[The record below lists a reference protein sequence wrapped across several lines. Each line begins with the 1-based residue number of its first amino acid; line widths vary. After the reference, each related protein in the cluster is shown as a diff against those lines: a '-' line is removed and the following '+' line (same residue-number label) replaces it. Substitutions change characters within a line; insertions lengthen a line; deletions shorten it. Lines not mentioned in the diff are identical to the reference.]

1 MTIRLSTLAR
11 QDLDDIRQYTLETW
25 GQAQWHKYYR
35 GLVIAFERIA
45 DSPTIGRDRS
55 LLVEGLRSLTYEKHI
70 LFFKPVAAINGEP
83 VILRIVHERRNLPA
97 LTYYDD
103 LDAV

>member
-1 MTIRLSTLAR
+1 MTIRLSALAR
-11 QDLDDIRQYTLETW
+11 QDLDDIRQYTSENW
-25 GQAQWHKYYR
+25 GQAQWYKYYR
-35 GLVIAFERIA
+35 GLVTAFERIA
-45 DSPTIGRDRS
+45 DNPTIGRDRS

-70 LFFKPVAAINGEP
+70 IFFKPVSAVNGES

-97 LTYYDD
+97 LAYYDD